1 MNYLNLNK
9 KKLLEEKETIL
20 KKYKKFK
27 NLNLNLNMTRGKP
40 SPEQVNLS
48 KEMLNIITSESSCI
62 SEDGIDCLNYGLLD
76 GLSELKEIFEPV
88 LGVKKEQIFVGGNS
102 SLSMMFDTISFFMTH
117 GVCGNAPWQKLKKIK
132 FLCPCPGYDRHFTI
146 LRHFDIEPISIE
158 MTTAGP
164 NMDMIEQLVSNDET
178 IKGIWC
184 VPKYSNPQ
192 GITYSDDT
200 VKRLAA
206 LKPLAPDFRIFWD
219 NAYAVHSFSDKSEK
233 LLNIMEEC
241 QKNNSED
248 LPIIFCSTSKITF
261 PGAGVAF
268 LGASDNNIKEIKK
281 MYSFKTIGFNKI
293 NQLRHALYFKN
304 YQGLLNH
311 MKKHS
316 NILKPKFDAVINTL
330 KTEFN
335 DNKIIAFT
343 EPSGGYFISVDV
355 MNGCAKRVV
364 ELCKNIGLILTD
376 AGATFPNGF
385 DKNDSNIR
393 LAPSYPNINEL
404 KLAML
409 VFCTCVKLATLEKL
423 LKDSL

>member
-20 KKYKKFK
+20 KKYKKLK
-27 NLNLNLNMTRGKP
+27 SLNLNLNMARGKP

-117 GVCGNAPWQKLKKIK
+117 GVCGNAPWQNSQKIK
-132 FLCPCPGYDRHFTI
+132 FLCPCPGYDRHFAI

-316 NILKPKFDAVINTL
+316 SILKPKFDAVINTL

-343 EPSGGYFISVDV
+343 EPSGGYFVSVDV

-393 LAPSYPNINEL
+393 LAPSYPNIDEL
-404 KLAML
+404 ELAML

>member
-20 KKYKKFK
+20 KKYKKLK
-27 NLNLNLNMTRGKP
+27 SLNLNLNMARGKP

-117 GVCGNAPWQKLKKIK
+117 GVCGNAPWQKSKKIK
-132 FLCPCPGYDRHFTI
+132 FLCPCPGYDRHFAI

-206 LKPLAPDFRIFWD
+206 LKPLAPDFKIFWD
-219 NAYAVHSFSDKSEK
+219 NAYAIHHLYDDRQDQLLEILSECEK
-233 LLNIMEEC
+233 AGHPDMVFE
-241 QKNNSED
+241 
-248 LPIIFCSTSKITF
+248 FCSTSKVTF
-261 PGAGVAF
+261 AGAGIAAI
-268 LGASDNNIKEIKK
+268 ASSKANLDDMRKSMTIQ
-281 MYSFKTIGFNKI
+281 TIGYDKI
-293 NQLRHALYFKN
+293 NQLRHVRYFKDIN
-304 YQGLLNH
+304 GVREH
-311 MKKHS
+311 MKKHAA
-316 NILKPKFDAVINTL
+316 IMRPKFEAVLQVLENELGGLGIGTWTKPN
-330 KTEFN
+330 
-335 DNKIIAFT
+335 
-343 EPSGGYFISVDV
+343 GGYFISFDALD
-355 MNGCAKRVV
+355 GCAKAIVAKAKEAGVV
-364 ELCKNIGLILTD
+364 MTG
-376 AGATFPNGF
+376 AGATFPYGK
-385 DKNDSNIR
+385 DPHDSNIR
-393 LAPSYPNINEL
+393 IAPSYPTPEEL
-404 KLAML
+404 AVAAE
-409 VFCTCVKLATLEKL
+409 VFVLSVKLASVDKILETK
-423 LKDSL
+423 

>member
-423 LKDSL
+423 LKESL

>member
-164 NMDMIEQLVSNDET
+164 NMDMIEQFVSNDET